1 MPIYSFASKDGELIE
16 EIVPSGTKCVT
27 RGGVDYERCIGS
39 EGFSLTG
46 QAVGVL
52 SQAEQVKDGYHKLE
66 QKEGSRF
73 LRQSL
78 FSTKQIKRAWGF

>member
-16 EIVPSGTKCVT
+16 EIVPSGTKRVT
-27 RGGVDYERCIGS
+27 REGVNYERCIGS

-66 QKEGSRF
+66 QSEGSRF
-73 LRQSL
+73 LRQSQ
-78 FSTKQIKRAWGF
+78 FTTKQIKRAWGF

>member
-1 MPIYSFASKDGELIE
+1 MPIYSFASEDGKTLD
-16 EIVPSGTKCVT
+16 EIVPLGTDHIT
-27 RGGVDYERCIGS
+27 RDGVRYGKVLADEC
-39 EGFSLTG
+39 FS
-46 QAVGVL
+46 VGNQVKIP

-73 LRQSL
+73 LRKSQ